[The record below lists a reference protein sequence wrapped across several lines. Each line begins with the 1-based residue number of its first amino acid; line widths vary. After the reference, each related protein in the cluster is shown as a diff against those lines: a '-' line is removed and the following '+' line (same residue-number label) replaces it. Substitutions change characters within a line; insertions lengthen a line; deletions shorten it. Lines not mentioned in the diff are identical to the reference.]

1 MYNVLSADAPVGAPP
16 EGNAKEVTR
25 RRCRVTTTVSSNDE
39 IMATG
44 SLPAALSLPAAIC
57 SGCANLMPPC
67 ATALLDLRCT
77 WRFASLLTTLLVY
90 FSCQDCTLT
99 IQPMIVTRNT
109 LDACHQSQPHWRSQA
124 GAARCGELALDQP
137 HGPTAYCEQN
147 SRSQKQNDNVLPQRV
162 HLRRLIH
169 APRTPH
175 ALGSTPGYEHGQLRE
190 PAVYSHLV
198 TLPIGLTNPFRSSLV

>member
-1 MYNVLSADAPVGAPP
+1 M
-16 EGNAKEVTR
+16 
-25 RRCRVTTTVSSNDE
+25 TTTVSSSDE

-44 SLPAALSLPAAIC
+44 SLPAVLSLPAAIC
-57 SGCANLMPPC
+57 SGCANLTPPC

-77 WRFASLLTTLLVY
+77 LGVLQAYSRLCSYTSAAKIARSPFSPWSSHARRLSSEPTT
-90 FSCQDCTLT
+90 
-99 IQPMIVTRNT
+99 
-109 LDACHQSQPHWRSQA
+109 HWRSQA
-124 GAARCGELALDQP
+124 GAARCGEPALDQP